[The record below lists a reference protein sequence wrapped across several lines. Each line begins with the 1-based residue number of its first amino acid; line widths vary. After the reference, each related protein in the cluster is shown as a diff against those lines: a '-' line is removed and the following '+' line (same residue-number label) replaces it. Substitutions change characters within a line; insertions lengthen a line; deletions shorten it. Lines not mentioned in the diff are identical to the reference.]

1 MAVGVKRKELILK
14 LFQDF
19 REMQI
24 KITKNYHHIPTRMA
38 IMKKDNYQL
47 NAHTLLVGK
56 QNCISTLENSL
67 AVSDHIKHIPTIR
80 PSYPFPKCVS
90 EKNKNVHAKSCM

>member
-24 KITKNYHHIPTRMA
+24 EITKSYHHTPTGMA
-38 IMKKDNYQL
+38 IIKKDNYQL
-47 NAHTLLVGK
+47 SAHTLLVGK

-67 AVSDHIKHIPTIR
+67 AVSDNIKHIPT
-80 PSYPFPKCVS
+80 
-90 EKNKNVHAKSCM
+90 